1 MIFTET
7 VKKIALILVLSYSV
21 VACDKTSDQIEPQI
35 DFAYSTSYI
44 QDSAY
49 LEICVSNAC
58 NYLPEESEFR
68 WYFNGSINNIPLDGA
83 NACDFYSKNGS
94 FSVSLVVT
102 TPDGIQYSKVKTFDV
117 TGIKR

>member
-1 MIFTET
+1 MT
-7 VKKIALILVLSYSV
+7 VIKVVNKIALILVLGYSV
-21 VACDKTSDQIEPQI
+21 VSCDKTGDQIEPQI

-49 LEICVSNAC
+49 LEICASNAC

-68 WYFNGSINNIPLDGA
+68 WYFNGSINNIPLGGA

>member
-49 LEICVSNAC
+49 LEICASNAC

>member
-1 MIFTET
+1 MT
-7 VKKIALILVLSYSV
+7 VIKVVNKIALILVLGYSMV
-21 VACDKTSDQIEPQI
+21 SCDKTGDQIEPQI

-49 LEICVSNAC
+49 LEICASNAC

-68 WYFNGSINNIPLDGA
+68 WYFNGSINNIPLGGA

>member
-1 MIFTET
+1 M
-7 VKKIALILVLSYSV
+7 KKIGFSLVLGFLAVS
-21 VACDKTSDQIEPQI
+21 CTKTNDQIQPQI

-49 LEICVSNAC
+49 LEICASNAC

-68 WYFNGSINNIPLDGA
+68 WYFNGSINNIPLGGA
-83 NACDFYSKNGS
+83 NACDFFSKNGS